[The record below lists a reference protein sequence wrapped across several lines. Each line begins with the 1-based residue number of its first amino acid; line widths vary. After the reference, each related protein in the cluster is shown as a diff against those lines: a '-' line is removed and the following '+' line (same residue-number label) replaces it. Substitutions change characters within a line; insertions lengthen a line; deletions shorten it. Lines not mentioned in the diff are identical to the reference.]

1 MHSKIEKACEKL
13 IAEQIRLVKSQHP
26 EASTYKEF
34 DYNGHRYDVVSVE
47 DKGDFWL
54 VTAIDDTTEKWLEE
68 QAEKNANKEIHDF
81 YWIKSVSSGNQF
93 ELLIPVTEG
102 LQLTIP
108 IHNKIVNPIFTVF
121 SPPPEVN
128 VAAL

>member
-13 IAEQIRLVKSQHP
+13 LAEQIRLVKLQHP

-68 QAEKNANKEIHDF
+68 QAEKESSKGGSFTH
-81 YWIKSVSSGNQF
+81 WIKTPASIKVFDLSIPLSDSMQINLPEIGNSIKTF
-93 ELLIPVTEG
+93 IP
-102 LQLTIP
+102 
-108 IHNKIVNPIFTVF
+108 VF
-121 SPPPEVN
+121 SPPPEVS
-128 VAAL
+128 VAFS